1 MPKKKDFVVNPE
13 FRTNPLSHIYAPQEV
28 HIDKGS
34 RTLIYN
40 NIHDPEAYL
49 NAAMNGSNHT
59 NDDYENSSTI
69 EDLVDIY
76 GGDPSNM
83 SDDEMEKYLDSQMPD
98 FD

>member
-1 MPKKKDFVVNPE
+1 MPKKKYFVVTPE
-13 FRTNPLSHIYAPQEV
+13 FRTNPLSHIYAPNEV
-28 HIDKGS
+28 YIDN
-34 RTLIYN
+34 LIYN
-40 NIHDPEAYL
+40 NIHYPKAYL
-49 NAAMNGSNHT
+49 NAAMSGSNHT
-59 NDDYENSSTI
+59 NDKYENSSTI